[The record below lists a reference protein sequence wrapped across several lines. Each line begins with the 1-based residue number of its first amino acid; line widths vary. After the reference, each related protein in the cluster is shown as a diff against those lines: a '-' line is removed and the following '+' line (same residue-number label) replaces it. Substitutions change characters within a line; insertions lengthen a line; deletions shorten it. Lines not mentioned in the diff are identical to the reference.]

1 MTMNRRDFVGLMGAG
16 AALGAAQLSGCAAPM
31 GGESARGRVVVIGGG
46 FSGSTTAKYLR
57 HWAPGLDVT
66 LVEPNQNFISCP
78 FSNRVLGGSLTIEQ
92 LTVGYD
98 KLQSVRGVRLVRDMA
113 TAIDADKKQVRLAR
127 GNPIP
132 YDRVV
137 VAPGIDFIYD
147 QIPGLNNAAA
157 QEQIRHAWKA
167 GPETV
172 ALRRQLEAMPN
183 GGVFVMWIPT
193 SPYRCPPG
201 PYERATQVAYYFK
214 NHKPKSKVIIL
225 DANPDIQSK
234 KGLFTKAWNEMYP
247 GIVEYRPGSE
257 LQDVDVRT
265 KTVKLLQGDVRGDV
279 VNIIPPQ
286 RAGKIARDT
295 GLANVNN
302 RFCGVDWLTYESTAV
317 KGVHV
322 TGDSTQSAPGM
333 PKSGHMANQHGKIC
347 ADAIIALMGGRA
359 VNDEPMIANTCYS
372 WVSDREV
379 VHVASVHQFD
389 KAKKTMVAVPGAG
402 GLSPAPSVKEGAFAM
417 GWAEAIWDDMLG

>member
-1 MTMNRRDFVGLMGAG
+1 MNRRDFMGLLGAG
-16 AALGAAQLSGCAAPM
+16 AAVGAAQLSGCATTM
-31 GGESARGRVVVIGGG
+31 GETAKGRVVVVGGG
-46 FSGSTTAKYLR
+46 FSGATTAKYLR
-57 HWAPGLDVT
+57 HWAPGLEVT

-78 FSNRVLGGSLTIEQ
+78 FSNRVLGGSLTIQ
-92 LTVGYD
+92 DLTVGYD
-98 KLQSVRGVRLVRDMA
+98 KLQSVRGVKLVRDSA
-113 TAIDADKKQVRLAR
+113 TAVDLDKKQVRLAN

-137 VAPGIDFIYD
+137 VAPGIDFVYD

-157 QEQIRHAWKA
+157 QQQILHAWKA

-201 PYERATQVAYYFK
+201 PYERASQVAYYFK
-214 NHKPKSKVIIL
+214 THKPKSKVIIL

-234 KGLFTKAWNEMYP
+234 KGLFTKVWNEMYP

-265 KTVKLLQGDVRGDV
+265 RTVKLLQGDVKGDV

-286 RAGKIARDT
+286 RAGKIARDA

-302 RFCGVDWLTYESTAV
+302 RFCGVDWLTCESTV
-317 KGVHV
+317 TKGVHV
-322 TGDSTQSAPGM
+322 LGDSTQSAPGM

-347 ADAIIALMGGRA
+347 ADAIIALLSGRP
-359 VNDEPMIANTCYS
+359 VNDQPMIANTCYS

-379 VHVASVHQFD
+379 VHVASVHHYD
-389 KAKKTMVAVPGAG
+389 AKQKTMVAVPGSG
-402 GLSPAPSVKEGAFAM
+402 GLSPAPSTKEGAFAM
-417 GWAEAIWDDMLG
+417 GWAHAIWDDMLG

>member
-1 MTMNRRDFVGLMGAG
+1 MTMNRRDFMGVLGAG
-16 AALGAAQLSGCAAPM
+16 AALGAAQLSGCATTM
-31 GGESARGRVVVIGGG
+31 GETAKGRVVVVGGG
-46 FSGSTTAKYLR
+46 FSGTTTAKYLR
-57 HWAPGLDVT
+57 HWAPGLEVT

-78 FSNRVLGGSLTIEQ
+78 FSNRVLGGSLKIQ
-92 LTVGYD
+92 DLTVSYD
-98 KLQSVRGVRLVRDMA
+98 RLQSVRGVKLVRDTA
-113 TAIDADKKQVRLAR
+113 TALDLDKKQVRLAN

-137 VAPGIDFIYD
+137 VAPGIDFVYD

-157 QEQIRHAWKA
+157 QQQILHAWKA

-172 ALRRQLEAMPN
+172 ALRRQLEAMPD

-201 PYERATQVAYYFK
+201 PYERASQVAYYFK
-214 NHKPKSKVIIL
+214 TRKPKSKVIIL

-234 KGLFTKAWNEMYP
+234 KGLFTKVWKEMYP

-257 LQDVDVRT
+257 LQDVDART
-265 KTVKLLQGDVRGDV
+265 RTVKLLQGDVKGDV

-286 RAGKIARDT
+286 RAGKIVRDA

-302 RFCGVDWLTYESTAV
+302 RFCGVNWLTCESAV
-317 KGVHV
+317 AKGVHV

-347 ADAIIALMGGRA
+347 ADAIIALMSGRA

-379 VHVASVHQFD
+379 VHVASVHRYDPAQ
-389 KAKKTMVAVPGAG
+389 KTMVAVPGSG

-417 GWAEAIWDDMLG
+417 GWAHAIWDDMLG